1 MVERTHDDHSD
12 HDGQG
17 HSPGEHGGSGHG
29 HGVSRD
35 ADRRYLIVAL
45 VLIVAF
51 MIFEVT
57 VAFTSG
63 SLALLADAGHMLTD
77 AGAIG
82 LSIWAIHLAGRQAT
96 DVWTF
101 GFKRVE
107 ILSAAINGGTLVV
120 IAALIIFEA
129 IQRLLHP
136 SPVHGAALLV
146 VAGVGVVVNLAATW
160 TLSKANRSSLN
171 IAGAFKHLLT
181 DLYAFIAT
189 FLAGIVIIATGFS
202 RADAIASLLVAGLML
217 HAAWGLLRDSGHI
230 LLEGAPPG
238 VDLASV
244 RTHLLETSHVQEVHD
259 LHAWVV
265 TSDLPALSAH
275 VVVQSSCF
283 DDGHAPQIL
292 DELQS
297 CLIGHFDVE
306 HSTFQL
312 EPPGHVEHEINR
324 H

>member
-1 MVERTHDDHSD
+1 MAERSNADH
-12 HDGQG
+12 G
-17 HSPGEHGGSGHG
+17 HAPGEHDGPGHN
-29 HGVSRD
+29 HEVSRD
-35 ADRRYLIVAL
+35 ADRRYLVVAL
-45 VLIVAF
+45 ALIISF
-51 MIFEVT
+51 MAFEV
-57 VAFTSG
+57 VIAFTSG

-77 AGAIG
+77 AAALG
-82 LSIWAIHLAGRQAT
+82 LSIWAIQMAGRQAT

-107 ILSAAINGGTLVV
+107 ILSAAINGITLVV

-136 SPVHGAALLV
+136 SPVHGKALLI
-146 VAGVGVVVNLAATW
+146 VAGVGVVVNAAATW

-171 IAGAFKHLLT
+171 VAGAFKHLLT
-181 DLYAFIAT
+181 DLYAFIGT
-189 FLAGIVIIATGFS
+189 FIAGIVIIATGFS

-217 HAAWGLLRDSGHI
+217 HAAWGLLRDSGHV

-238 VDLASV
+238 VELASV
-244 RTHLLETSHVQEVHD
+244 RAHLLETSHVQGVHD

-312 EPPGHVEHEINR
+312 EPPGHVDHEVSR

>member
-1 MVERTHDDHSD
+1 MVEATHDDHSD
-12 HDGQG
+12 HDDPG
-17 HSPGEHGGSGHG
+17 HSPGEHGGSGYS

-63 SLALLADAGHMLTD
+63 SLALPAD

-82 LSIWAIHLAGRQAT
+82 LSIWAIDMAGRQAT

-107 ILSAAINGGTLVV
+107 ILSAAINGVTLVV
-120 IAALIIFEA
+120 IAALVIFEA
-129 IQRLLHP
+129 IQRILHP
-136 SPVHGAALLV
+136 SPVDGAALLV

-171 IAGAFKHLLT
+171 VAGAFKHLLT
-181 DLYAFIAT
+181 DLYAFIGT
-189 FLAGIVIIATGFS
+189 FIAGIVIIATGFS
-202 RADAIASLLVAGLML
+202 GTDAVASLLVDGLML
-217 HAAWGLLRDSGHI
+217 HAARGLLRDSGHI
-230 LLEGAPPG
+230 LLEGAPLG
-238 VDLASV
+238 VDLATV
-244 RTHLLETSHVQEVHD
+244 RTHLLETNHVQEVHD

-292 DELQS
+292 DELQN

-312 EPPGHVEHEINR
+312 AHPATSTTR
-324 H
+324 